1 LVFEHDRGGRLVEA
15 HEFEHLRIAR
25 ERFDPALLEE
35 LHRHVP
41 ETVRLEGDDVVIAH
55 AYVERRVRPLN
66 LFFAETNAD
75 ARAAAGR
82 DYGQSIKDLAASNIF
97 PGDILT
103 KNFGVTR
110 HGRVVFYDY
119 DELTFLTDC
128 NFRDLPEATSYE
140 EEMSAEPWFSVR
152 ENDIFPEE
160 FPRFLGLP
168 EPARTALLEQHADLF
183 RANFWRGVQEK
194 LRAGEILEVFPYRAE
209 RRLTSGR

>member
-1 LVFEHDRGGRLVEA
+1 MNCVSTRPKRCE
-15 HEFEHLRIAR
+15 
-25 ERFDPALLEE
+25 LE
-35 LHRHVP
+35 
-41 ETVRLEGDDVVIAH
+41 DNDVIISH

-66 LFFAETNAD
+66 LFFTESAD
-75 ARAAAGR
+75 AARGAAGR

-128 NFRDLPEATSYE
+128 NFRDLPQATTYE

-168 EPARTALLEQHADLF
+168 EPARTALMTEHADLF
-183 RANFWRGVQEK
+183 RADFWRATQEK
-194 LRAGEILEVFPYRAE
+194 LRAGEILEVFPYAAE
-209 RRLTSGR
+209 RRLAY